1 MPRSF
6 DQPPSCQLDL
16 GRYLDGY
23 RIELI
28 ERSR

>member
-6 DQPPSCQLDL
+6 DQPPSSQLVL

-28 ERSR
+28 ERSA

>member
-1 MPRSF
+1 VVGGATFNHSRQF
-6 DQPPSCQLDL
+6 AK

-28 ERSR
+28 EAD